1 MRATRAAAWPHRRRV
16 QTVASKFKNASPWF
30 ATASS
35 VPPFQTRQDRT
46 EAQFLD
52 VQQEEQMQSFKS
64 SFSRLL
70 VVLAATTF
78 SCPAF
83 AAYDFVSIDYPGAAN
98 NGFRGINNAGTVV
111 GNAFDANGSHIATYS
126 YDSKKG
132 TFTTLTPVPG
142 SLEDEAL
149 NMNELGEIVGQTFDG
164 VTTRG
169 YVRSKKGVYTTFS
182 RQGSS
187 YTQARANND
196 HGLVAGFYV
205 DDAADTFDPFIYD
218 TGNNTFIDIFPGL
231 DGFNTGSGV
240 NNQGQVVG
248 SVLLPAGVAC
258 TGCVAG
264 VYGWLRDPNG
274 VISLFQVNGA
284 KTRARGI
291 TDSGVITGFVD
302 TGPGGAA
309 AGFVTR
315 LTGSAS
321 YQSITIPAAQLLV
334 ADPAAFVTIPEGI
347 NNAGTVVGGWN
358 AADGNSHGFIATPH
372 QGK

>member
-1 MRATRAAAWPHRRRV
+1 LAARILKALRPCASSLHRRD
-16 QTVASKFKNASPWF
+16 
-30 ATASS
+30 
-35 VPPFQTRQDRT
+35 DRT
-46 EAQFLD
+46 ETQFVD
-52 VQQEEQMQSFKS
+52 VQEEEQMRSIKSF
-64 SFSRLL
+64 FSRLL
-70 VVLAATTF
+70 VVLAATAF

-98 NGFRGINNAGTVV
+98 TGNRGINNAGTVV
-111 GNAFDANGSHIATYS
+111 GIAFDADNSNHIAYS

-132 TFTTLTPVPG
+132 TFTTLTPAPG
-142 SLEDEAL
+142 SLETDAL
-149 NMNELGEIVGQTFDG
+149 GINERGEIVGQTSDDG
-164 VTTRG
+164 VTFRA
-169 YVRSKKGVYTTFS
+169 YIRSKKGVYTSFS
-182 RQGSS
+182 HPGSS
-187 YTQARANND
+187 YTQFRANNN

-205 DDAADTFDPFIYD
+205 DDATDTFNGLIYD
-218 TGNNTFIDIFPGL
+218 TGNNTFIDILPGL

-248 SVLLPAGVAC
+248 SVALPAGVAC

-264 VYGWLRDPNG
+264 VYGWLRAPSG
-274 VISLFQVNGA
+274 AMSFFQVNGA

-321 YQSITIPAAQLLV
+321 YESITIPAAQLLV
-334 ADPAAFVTIPEGI
+334 ADPAAFVTIPEAI
-347 NNAGTVVGGWN
+347 NDAGTVVGGWN
-358 AADGNSHGFIATPH
+358 TAGGNSRGFIATPRH
-372 QGK
+372 GK